1 MKITQHTVGD
11 VTVIVPVGRIV
22 TEDGDVLRNV
32 VDTLVQ
38 QGRVK
43 IVLDLQQVTYVDS
56 SGLGLMVSKYVSAR
70 RRGGDVKLLH
80 PSARS
85 IHLLEITHLAQS
97 SRCSSRRT
105 MRFAPSGRRLFR
117 RTPSEDDA
125 SRATVSGSGRPDHGT
140 GGAPAARFRLSF
152 HGSSQARPSSI
163 LHSSVN

>member
-22 TEDGDVLRNV
+22 TEDGDALRNV

-43 IVLDLQQVTYVDS
+43 IVLDLQQVTYIDS

-85 IHLLEITHLAQS
+85 IHLLEITHLAQVFEVFES
-97 SRCSSRRT
+97 
-105 MRFAPSGRRLFR
+105 
-117 RTPSEDDA
+117 
-125 SRATVSGSGRPDHGT
+125 
-140 GGAPAARFRLSF
+140 
-152 HGSSQARPSSI
+152 
-163 LHSSVN
+163 

>member
-1 MKITQHTVGD
+1 MKITQHSVGD

-43 IVLDLQQVTYVDS
+43 IVLDLQQVTYIDS

-85 IHLLEITHLAQS
+85 IHLLEITHLAQI
-97 SRCSSRRT
+97 
-105 MRFAPSGRRLFR
+105 FEVFE
-117 RTPSEDDA
+117 SEDDA
-125 SRATVSGSGRPDHGT
+125 VRAFG
-140 GGAPAARFRLSF
+140 
-152 HGSSQARPSSI
+152 PSSFQV
-163 LHSSVN
+163 HTV